1 MIKLIK
7 KIYQQNWIFAY
18 TVYIYFWTSVI
29 MTVIGFFL
37 SDDRY
42 DLGTLLLLA
51 PFLPMSVIFSPLLGN
66 LWWYSLIFSVW
77 TLLINV
83 YKFFDK
89 GSHLSLRLKRISEAL
104 SVLSVLYLIFAFSY
118 FIFSL

>member
-1 MIKLIK
+1 
-7 KIYQQNWIFAY
+7 
-18 TVYIYFWTSVI
+18 

-37 SDDRY
+37 SDDKY

-89 GSHLSLRLKRISEAL
+89 DSHLSLRLKRISEAL
-104 SVLSVLYLIFAFSY
+104 SVLSVLYLILLFYFFIVSKRLDIIWFLIQQNIKECQY
-118 FIFSL
+118 FICG